1 MKQITMAVVLLAV
14 AALETMGAIN
24 YNSSKSNS
32 GNFTLQCIGDDG
44 KGCSAEHVASLN
56 KAMLAAQR
64 KNPALAKIKKLGL
77 ASSDGTLTCELTD
90 GKPCGAEQAA
100 ALDAIDKPTG
110 MTSGKRQH

>member
-1 MKQITMAVVLLAV
+1 MKQITMATVLLLV
-14 AALETMGAIN
+14 AALQTMGAVN

-32 GNFTLQCIGDDG
+32 GNLTCTGADG

-100 ALDAIDKPTG
+100 ALDAIDKATPI
-110 MTSGKRQH
+110 TSGKRRH

>member
-1 MKQITMAVVLLAV
+1 MKQIKMATVLLLV
-14 AALETMGAIN
+14 AALEVMGSVN

-32 GNFTLQCIGDDG
+32 GNFTMQCTGDDG
-44 KGCSAEHVASLN
+44 KPCTAEHVASLN

-64 KNPALAKIKKLGL
+64 KNPTLAKIKKLGL

-100 ALDAIDKPTG
+100 ALDAIDKATPI
-110 MTSGKRQH
+110 TSGKRRH

>member
-1 MKQITMAVVLLAV
+1 MKQITMATMLLLI
-14 AALETMGAIN
+14 AALGSMGAVN
-24 YNSSKSNS
+24 YNSSKSNT
-32 GNFTLQCIGDDG
+32 GNLAMQCIGDDG

-77 ASSDGTLTCELTD
+77 ASSDGTLRCELTD

-100 ALDAIDKPTG
+100 ALDAIDKATG
-110 MTSGKRQH
+110 ATAGKRQH